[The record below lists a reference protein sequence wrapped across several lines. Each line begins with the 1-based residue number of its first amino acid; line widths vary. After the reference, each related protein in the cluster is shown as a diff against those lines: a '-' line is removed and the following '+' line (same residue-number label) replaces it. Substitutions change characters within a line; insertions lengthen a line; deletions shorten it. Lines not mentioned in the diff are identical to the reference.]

1 MEYCTSI
8 YCFGHKQM
16 YACKHKQWWGSCTA
30 YTVSKEEL
38 RNIFWCYLRENLLI
52 CNACKK
58 WETCERLDVLR
69 ERCNSAYLYK
79 KWKDAPYQP
88 IWYKVFFFDLASNVN
103 FRLEVAAVKKC

>member
-16 YACKHKQWWGSCTA
+16 YAWEHKQWWGSCTA

-38 RNIFWCYLRENLLI
+38 RNIFWCYLRENSLI

-58 WETCERLDVLR
+58 CESCEPLEVVR
-69 ERCNSAYLYK
+69 EWCNSAYLYK
-79 KWKDAPYQP
+79 ERKDELYYRAIYA
-88 IWYKVFFFDLASNVN
+88 IKNRCIFASVD
-103 FRLEVAAVKKC
+103 VHWTYT